1 MSNGFS
7 QPASMTREEF
17 REWAKTQSGRFDR
30 FDGVVAAMAPEHIAH
45 NRLKQGIW
53 LAFRNAVKAAGA
65 P

>member
-1 MSNGFS
+1 
-7 QPASMTREEF
+7 MTREEF